1 MSLNETKAE
10 LRAMFESTGQM
21 PNKRIIDMQHQVLE
35 LIGVEHKYG
44 VSCLN
49 SIPQT
54 YANDRELHIKMNQFM
69 IRANLAGR

>member
-35 LIGVEHKYG
+35 LIGVEHKYNG
-44 VSCLN
+44 CYLFRQVHFYCKCFYKVIYIVIYNENNIIL
-49 SIPQT
+49 
-54 YANDRELHIKMNQFM
+54 
-69 IRANLAGR
+69 